1 MTTYSLTLRD
11 DHEAQLPSH
20 LPRGDGCEHAAYPI
34 CNLASIRFSG
44 SARTYFEESTVS
56 AFGGLCIQKFSPA
69 IETYR
74 SDRLGLTAQRAASQ
88 QGPIAASIERFGFT
102 N

>member
-20 LPRGDGCEHAAYPI
+20 LLRGDGCEQAAYLI
-34 CNLASIRFSG
+34 CNLASIRFGDILKNRQSRLSG
-44 SARTYFEESTVS
+44 
-56 AFGGLCIQKFSPA
+56 AFAYKNSVPRSS
-69 IETYR
+69 TYR

-88 QGPIAASIERFGFT
+88 QGPD
-102 N
+102 